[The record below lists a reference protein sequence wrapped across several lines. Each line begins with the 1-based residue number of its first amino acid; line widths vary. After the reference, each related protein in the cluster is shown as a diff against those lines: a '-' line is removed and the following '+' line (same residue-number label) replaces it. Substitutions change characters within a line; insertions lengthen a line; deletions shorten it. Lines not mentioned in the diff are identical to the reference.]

1 MSTYRFCFRGPRTD
15 ELEDFVAGGATFL
28 AAGANLEFDVV
39 LSDDTRA
46 DDLKEVLEQA
56 GFAFVAVNP
65 PTPPGFATENQI
77 AQLNVAADNILAR
90 LDEIIWHMEQL
101 TELQAPM
108 MGGDGTLLGRLDVV
122 LQLLMFATE
131 AGSTTRNVVGSAC

>member
-1 MSTYRFCFRGPRTD
+1 
-15 ELEDFVAGGATFL
+15 
-28 AAGANLEFDVV
+28 
-39 LSDDTRA
+39 
-46 DDLKEVLEQA
+46 
-56 GFAFVAVNP
+56 
-65 PTPPGFATENQI
+65 
-77 AQLNVAADNILAR
+77 
-90 LDEIIWHMEQL
+90 MEQL

>member
-46 DDLKEVLEQA
+46 DDLKEVLERHHPA
-56 GFAFVAVNP
+56 SP
-65 PTPPGFATENQI
+65 PRTRSHSSTSRPTTSSRAST
-77 AQLNVAADNILAR
+77 R
-90 LDEIIWHMEQL
+90 SS
-101 TELQAPM
+101 
-108 MGGDGTLLGRLDVV
+108 GTW
-122 LQLLMFATE
+122 
-131 AGSTTRNVVGSAC
+131 SS